1 MWYFKGSQVKSIE
14 DVPEG
19 AIGFIYKITNNTTG
33 KFYIG
38 KKSLYSNRKK
48 KISDREKKKLG
59 MVNADGSAT
68 SAKRVKTVTKESN
81 WFKYFGSSADL
92 KADIEEKGK
101 ENFHRE
107 ILEFCCTKKYMTFC
121 EIKHQIKEDVLTK
134 ESYNGNIMG
143 RYYRKDMENC

>member
-1 MWYFKGSQVKSIE
+1 MWYFKGSQIKSIE
-14 DVPEG
+14 DVPES

-48 KISDREKKKLG
+48 TISDREKKKSG
-59 MVNADGSAT
+59 MINADGSAT
-68 SAKRVKTVTKESN
+68 AAKRVKRIIKESN
-81 WFKYFGSSADL
+81 WFKYYGSSKEL
-92 KADIEEKGK
+92 QEDIEKIGKGD
-101 ENFHRE
+101 FHRE
-107 ILEFCCTKKYMTFC
+107 ILEFSCTKKYLTFS
-121 EIKHQIKEDVLTK
+121 EIAHQIKEDVLTK

>member
-1 MWYFKGSQVKSIE
+1 MWYYKGSQIKSIE
-14 DVPEG
+14 DVPES

-48 KISDREKKKLG
+48 TISDREKKKLG
-59 MVNADGSAT
+59 MINSDGSAT
-68 SAKRVKTVTKESN
+68 SAKRVKRVVKESN
-81 WFKYFGSSADL
+81 WFKYYGSSADL
-92 KADIEEKGK
+92 KADITELGK
-101 ENFHRE
+101 EQFHRE
-107 ILEFCCTKKYMTFC
+107 ILEFCCTKKYMTFS
-121 EIKHQIKEDVLTK
+121 EMAHQIKEDVLTK